1 MIEIRLHARAGQG
14 MVTAAEIIAQAANIE
29 GKHSQ
34 AFPFFGSEKRG
45 PPVTS
50 FVRIDDKPIH
60 LYEEIFDPDIVIV
73 AEPSVMHEVDVCKGL
88 KSTGFVIVNAD
99 KTPEQLKLNAKRVY
113 TINGT
118 DIAMKHLGSKIMN
131 TVILGAFVK
140 ASKIVKLESVKKA
153 LVEKFTGK
161 FPQKIIDA
169 NLACIQESYDI
180 TKEVKQ
186 VANTAR

>member
-14 MVTAAEIIAQAANIE
+14 MVTAAEIIALAANLE

-50 FVRIDDKPIH
+50 FVRIDEKPIH

-73 AEPSVMHEVDVCKGL
+73 AEPSVLHEVDVCKGL
-88 KSTGFVIVNAD
+88 KESGFVLVNTD
-99 KTPEQLKLNAKRVY
+99 KTAEELKLSAKRVY

-118 DIAMKHLGSKIMN
+118 GIAMKHLGSKITN
-131 TVILGAFVK
+131 TVVLGAFVK
-140 ASKIVKLESVKKA
+140 ASRIVKLDSVKKA
-153 LVEKFTGK
+153 LVEKFTSK

-169 NLACIQESYDI
+169 NLACIQESYDLMR
-180 TKEVKQ
+180 EVRQ
-186 VANTAR
+186 VAHTTR

>member
-1 MIEIRLHARAGQG
+1 MIELRLHARAGQG
-14 MVTAAEIIAQAANIE
+14 MVTAAEIIAQAASME
-29 GKHSQ
+29 GKYSQ

-50 FVRIDDKPIH
+50 YVRIDDKPIH
-60 LYEEIFDPDIVIV
+60 LYEEIFEPDIVIV
-73 AEPSVMHEVDVCKGL
+73 AEPSVLHEVDVCKGL
-88 KSTGFVIVNAD
+88 KSTGFVIVNSD

-113 TINGT
+113 VINGT
-118 DIAMKHLGSKIMN
+118 GIALKHLGLNITN
-131 TVILGAFVK
+131 TVMLGSFVK
-140 ASKIVKLESVKKA
+140 VSRLVKLDSVKNA

-161 FPQKIIDA
+161 FPQKVIDA